1 MNGPTFK
8 GKDSRFCAC
17 VSPVTSLS
25 FFNQLVA
32 SRLPRQIFV
41 RSGQLC
47 SVLSTSSLLLVRFH
61 RFGKGMSPE
70 DTATESFKCNGVCSR
85 KDGSKAKG
93 CPCKKRGFFC
103 TERCKFLAT
112 GKKLPESGKIF
123 FFLFYLLLTSVSS
136 VVFRIIPLKW
146 MTILM
151 YSRRFH
157 WIVPKNQKENL

>member
-8 GKDSRFCAC
+8 GKDSQFCAC

-70 DTATESFKCNGVCSR
+70 DTGTESCKCNGVCSR

-93 CPCKKRGFFC
+93 CLCKTCGAFWTEGCECMVSKPSLWFLKWKETFFTLC
-103 TERCKFLAT
+103 MMQQKVPWQAEGENSAF
-112 GKKLPESGKIF
+112 G
-123 FFLFYLLLTSVSS
+123 
-136 VVFRIIPLKW
+136 VVFSP
-146 MTILM
+146 
-151 YSRRFH
+151 
-157 WIVPKNQKENL
+157 